1 MAHLLKFLNPSW
13 FIFAKNGFQYGY
25 FPKAK
30 LKKKTENNITDN
42 SSNLTDQTAKL

>member
-13 FIFAKNGFQYGY
+13 FIFTKNGFNIDTFQ
-25 FPKAK
+25 KQT
-30 LKKKTENNITDN
+30 LKTTEYTITDN